1 MLILISR
8 TEKRMKLIN
17 GNEPLR
23 DKFFIALE
31 LRKQLV
37 TRCIVGRHFL
47 ILQL

>member
-1 MLILISR
+1 MLILISK

-17 GNEPLR
+17 VNEPLR

-37 TRCIVGRHFL
+37 TNCL
-47 ILQL
+47 IRPKEKIN